1 MPRNFDTLNVG
12 QDILHSQRRWTCFFR
27 DIIEMWSELVARA
40 ESWPHEALLRSAIGI
55 EMRYGDLYEL
65 NDEHRE
71 ALSRSLDDV
80 W

>member
-1 MPRNFDTLNVG
+1 
-12 QDILHSQRRWTCFFR
+12 
-27 DIIEMWSELVARA
+27 MWSELVARA